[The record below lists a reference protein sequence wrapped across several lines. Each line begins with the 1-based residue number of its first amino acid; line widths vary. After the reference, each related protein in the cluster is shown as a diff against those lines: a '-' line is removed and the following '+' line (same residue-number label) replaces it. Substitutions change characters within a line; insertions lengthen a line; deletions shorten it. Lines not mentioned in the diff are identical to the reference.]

1 MKRHLRKHWPLLGIA
16 GLLIVVAVYL
26 TKGYHEFGQGRV
38 LPDLFSKDG
47 IKLADINFSQS
58 RPDDSL
64 TWNLDAKEVRLSKD
78 RQFIYFKDFQ
88 LRLERAES
96 PSIAFEGRCCDYDQ
110 NAGEASLYGDLQGS
124 TDDGYRIVTQ
134 QLSYKQKEGLL
145 TTEDPVEIT
154 GPFFSVSGRGLHFDL
169 EKETLQI
176 LSGVTTL
183 IDGRSL
189 AL

>member
-16 GLLIVVAVYL
+16 GLLIVVGIYL
-26 TKGYHEFGQGRV
+26 AKAYQQFGQGRV

-47 IKLADINFSQS
+47 IKLADINFSQT
-58 RPDDSL
+58 RPDESL
-64 TWNLDAKEVRLSKD
+64 KWNLDAKEVHVSKD
-78 RQFIYFKDFQ
+78 RQLIHFKDFQ

-110 NAGEASLYGDLQGS
+110 NAGEASLYGDLKGC

-134 QLSYKQKEGLL
+134 KLFYKEEEGLL
-145 TTEDPVEIT
+145 TTEDPVEIS

-183 IDGRSL
+183 IDATSL